1 MSFPHLFVGLLAL
14 SAVASE
20 IQASDCHLLEMGA
33 EGQPMSWIN
42 QCAATPV
49 ALTQRA
55 PSLDLKIN
63 REAVGG
69 WHTTGTVSSANLG
82 SLEVTHTTNSNVAD
96 GVTVSVTVANG
107 SPEPA
112 DLSVE
117 VPASL
122 GWQSPHAGDGLAA
135 YLYGVEQVY
144 GPRNAPSTQLGYSVY
159 VRHAVIESHVTANT
173 GALELVV
180 DPEGE
185 HPAALRIDA
194 VLDPGASLSITAA
207 LSSVPAISG
216 TDTLVAPASMMYSAL
231 WSPIRWICFKI
242 EALLRVLANAIGN
255 LGVAICLLAILVR
268 VVTFPLN
275 RWSARRQREFAATQ
289 AEMAPLIADAK
300 RTLKGAEQSQKIL
313 DTYKQFNVSPMSGLK
328 GSVALMVQLPVL
340 IAVFNVTSESALFY
354 GAGFLWVDDL
364 SLPDRLITIGYALPV
379 LGAGVNLLPL
389 FLGGL
394 GWYAARSMDSATPSG
409 LWLHALITVLFYS
422 FAAAIV
428 LYWLSI
434 NLIQV
439 FESRVLPAAE
449 RQR

>member
-1 MSFPHLFVGLLAL
+1 L
-14 SAVASE
+14 SAAAGE
-20 IQASDCHLLEMGA
+20 IQASDCDLLEMGA
-33 EGQPMSWIN
+33 QGQPISWLN
-42 QCAATPV
+42 QCATTPV

-55 PSLDLKIN
+55 PSLDLNIN
-63 REAVGG
+63 RQTVGG
-69 WHTTGTVSSANLG
+69 WHTTGTASSANLG
-82 SLEVTHTTNSNVAD
+82 LLEVTHTTNSNVAD

-122 GWQSPHAGDGLAA
+122 GWQSPHVGDGLAA

-173 GALELVV
+173 GALELIV

-216 TDTLVAPASMMYSAL
+216 TDTLVAPTSMMYSAL

-340 IAVFNVTSESALFY
+340 IAVFNVTSESALFS

-389 FLGGL
+389 LLGGL
-394 GWYAARSMDSATPSG
+394 GWYASRSMDSATPSG

>member
-1 MSFPHLFVGLLAL
+1 
-14 SAVASE
+14 
-20 IQASDCHLLEMGA
+20 
-33 EGQPMSWIN
+33 
-42 QCAATPV
+42 
-49 ALTQRA
+49 
-55 PSLDLKIN
+55 
-63 REAVGG
+63 
-69 WHTTGTVSSANLG
+69 
-82 SLEVTHTTNSNVAD
+82 
-96 GVTVSVTVANG
+96 VANG

-122 GWQSPHAGDGLAA
+122 GWQSPHVGDGLAA

-173 GALELVV
+173 GALELIV

-216 TDTLVAPASMMYSAL
+216 TDTLVAPTSMMYSAL

-340 IAVFNVTSESALFY
+340 IAVFNVTSESALFS

-389 FLGGL
+389 LLGGL
-394 GWYAARSMDSATPSG
+394 GWYASRSMDSATPSG